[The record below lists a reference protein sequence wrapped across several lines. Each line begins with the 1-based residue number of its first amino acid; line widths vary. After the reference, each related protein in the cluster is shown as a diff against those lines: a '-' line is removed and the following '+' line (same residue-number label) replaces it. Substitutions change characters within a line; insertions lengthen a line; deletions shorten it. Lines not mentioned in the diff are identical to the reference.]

1 MTFCALSSAKGM
13 DIKMK
18 VLMLEWDSFGQEY
31 IMQEFCQAGCVVDIY
46 NWPFGTQDMR
56 ENKSLCG
63 QLIQQIEDKT
73 VSFVFSL
80 NFFPVAAEACY
91 LCGVKYVSW
100 IYDTPYLLLYSKHI
114 RYDTN
119 MVCFFDKSL
128 YHNFQKQNLNNI
140 FYLPLAAPV
149 KTYDEICITD
159 EDGGYQGE
167 VSFVGS
173 TYQEQGQDFYS
184 LLQTV
189 DAYTRG
195 YLEAIMRMQKEVYGE
210 FLLEK
215 LLDEPIVKE
224 LRRVCPIERGEDEWE
239 SEAWIYANYFLARKV
254 TGEQRVETLRML
266 SERFRVKLY
275 TPEATP
281 LLAQVQNCGS
291 VDYITQMPKV
301 FKQSKIN
308 LNMTLRSIESGIP
321 LRAMDIM
328 GCGGFLL
335 TNYQQDFED
344 YFEAGVDYVYY
355 TDNNDLLYKVD
366 YYLSHPQERE
376 TIAENGYQK
385 VKEYHTYGHR
395 IKEIL
400 QYI

>member
-1 MTFCALSSAKGM
+1 
-13 DIKMK
+13 MK
-18 VLMLEWDSFGQEY
+18 ILMLEWDSFGQEY
-31 IMQEFCQAGCVVDIY
+31 IMQEFRQAGCVAEIFD
-46 NWPFGTQDMR
+46 WPFGTQDMR
-56 ENKSLCG
+56 ENKVLCE
-63 QLIQQIEDKT
+63 QLIQKVKDKK

-80 NFFPVAAEACY
+80 NFFPVAAQACN

-100 IYDTPYLLLYSKHI
+100 IYDTPYLLLYSKHVK
-114 RYDTN
+114 YDTN
-119 MVCFFDKSL
+119 IICFFDKSL
-128 YHNFQKQNLNNI
+128 YRSFQKQKINNI

-149 KTYDEICITD
+149 KNYDEICIASD
-159 EDGGYQGE
+159 DSSYQGD

-173 TYQEQGQDFYS
+173 TYQEQGQDFYC
-184 LLQTV
+184 LLQSV

-195 YLEAIMRMQKEVYGE
+195 YLEAIMKMQKEVYGE

-215 LLDEPIVKE
+215 LLEEPIVKE

-254 TGEQRVETLRML
+254 TGEQRVEILRML
-266 SERFRVKLY
+266 SERFKVKLY

-281 LLAQVQNCGS
+281 LLTQIQNCGP

-376 TIAENGYQK
+376 TIAENGYRK

-400 QYI
+400 QLV